1 MPSSCAWL
9 IENSRLENVTD
20 EPQTTDEPKKL
31 RGWLLRWTKRLA
43 KGAVAVV
50 LLLLVLRLVF
60 FSGPF
65 QPLAKRHNE
74 LILDM
79 HCHTAGVG
87 AGSSG
92 CFVSKELRNNFR
104 FNIYLKAFG
113 VTLAE
118 VEEKGDQ
125 LLIERLAKRVA
136 ESERVGAAIIL
147 AMDGVIG
154 DDGKLARNRTEFFIP
169 NEFVA
174 KETAKYPNLFFGASI
189 NPRRP
194 DALERLQWAKVNGA
208 RLVKWLPS
216 IQFIDPSDK
225 SFEPFYRKLVELD
238 LPLLTHAGQERSF
251 THARDELADPVRLK
265 LPLDLGV
272 KVIVAHAAST
282 GQNEGEEDIDRLIG
296 MLEAYPNL
304 YSDISSMTQINK
316 QGYLEKALSESRFE
330 GKLLYGSDFP
340 LINTAAVSPWYFP
353 LNLSREQMQNI
364 SAIEN
369 PWDRD
374 VVLKEALGMP
384 AKIFAKPARF
394 FGITWPSAESSSA
407 AH

>member
-1 MPSSCAWL
+1 MSFAGGGAW
-9 IENSRLENVTD
+9 
-20 EPQTTDEPKKL
+20 P
-31 RGWLLRWTKRLA
+31 RGL
-43 KGAVAVV
+43 VV
-50 LLLLVLRLVF
+50 VF
-60 FSGPF
+60 E
-65 QPLAKRHNE
+65 AH
-74 LILDM
+74 
-79 HCHTAGVG
+79 
-87 AGSSG
+87 
-92 CFVSKELRNNFR
+92 
-104 FNIYLKAFG
+104 
-113 VTLAE
+113 
-118 VEEKGDQ
+118 
-125 LLIERLAKRVA
+125 ERLAKRVA

-154 DDGKLARNRTEFFIP
+154 DNGKLARDRTEFFIP
-169 NEFVA
+169 NEYVA

-316 QGYLEKALSESRFE
+316 PGYLEKALSESRFK

-374 VVLKEALGMP
+374 VVLKEALGVP
-384 AKIFAKPARF
+384 AKIFAKPAEF

-407 AH
+407 AD